1 MAFINIWAAAV
12 VIVQCKAWF
21 TPTFHPTLLV
31 YADLCEN
38 YELTRKRW
46 KSDVPVDRIHCL
58 QDIHQCLH
66 MFCHPH
72 PHSCPVHISNMHS
85 QQCWHNLLNIHNCS
99 PNTHQYLHKLCYLLK
114 PGSLEAI
121 HQSES
126 IKQKGMFH
134 LACRH
139 NMQILG
145 CWCKDGDR
153 IFLLLV
159 DIHLCPLKVKYF
171 FLQNPIKLFLL
182 HKSSSQY
189 QE

>member
-1 MAFINIWAAAV
+1 MALISIWACGV
-12 VIVQCKAWF
+12 VFSNVKPGWHLHS
-21 TPTFHPTLLV
+21 TPPSLYMQIFLKTISSPEVLLKSCTCWQTLLSSRHSALSSQV
-31 YADLCEN
+31 
-38 YELTRKRW
+38 
-46 KSDVPVDRIHCL
+46 
-58 QDIHQCLH
+58 
-66 MFCHPH
+66 CHPH
-72 PHSCPVHISNMHS
+72 PHSCPFHMCSIHS
-85 QQCWHNLLNIHNCS
+85 QQWSSNLLNIHYCS

-159 DIHLCPLKVKYF
+159 DIHLCPLNVK
-171 FLQNPIKLFLL
+171 
-182 HKSSSQY
+182 
-189 QE
+189 